1 MRRVI
6 LAPII
11 SGLLLLV
18 FPYGAGAEE
27 AIKTSEVLNLKRCV
41 EIALQKHPDIV
52 AAAGEVEVNQSRIG
66 QAKANYYP
74 QVDLSS
80 GYKSIRLFP
89 RPQTIPLTN
98 IRAAQR
104 LHRTSFDFG
113 KTATQ
118 VEIQTLNRES
128 TNSDLRNIKEG

>member
-1 MRRVI
+1 MRIVI

-18 FPYGAGAEE
+18 LPYSAGAAEGSYREE

-52 AAAGEVEVNQSRIG
+52 AATGEVEVNQSRIG

-80 GYKSIRLFP
+80 GYKKYSPVSKASNNSLDEY
-89 RPQTIPLTN
+89 
-98 IRAAQR
+98 RAAQR
-104 LHRTSFDFG
+104 LNRTSLILERPQPKWKF
-113 KTATQ
+113 
-118 VEIQTLNRES
+118 R
-128 TNSDLRNIKEG
+128 R